1 MPDFTDY
8 SMAGRTYRYF
18 TGDVLYPFGYGLTYG
33 SCRAVG
39 PLELDFA
46 DDGAY
51 VRLYVENTGS
61 VDTREVVQIY
71 VKSGSEFAPTNPALC
86 GFKPMFVRAG
96 ERVEVSV
103 HLGIHA
109 FEIVDNDGE
118 RRQDGHKFT
127 LYAGLGQPDKR
138 TEALTGEKCISAD
151 VTV

>member
-1 MPDFTDY
+1 M
-8 SMAGRTYRYF
+8 
-18 TGDVLYPFGYGLTYG
+18 
-33 SCRAVG
+33 
-39 PLELDFA
+39 
-46 DDGAY
+46 
-51 VRLYVENTGS
+51 
-61 VDTREVVQIY
+61 
-71 VKSGSEFAPTNPALC
+71 
-86 GFKPMFVRAG
+86 
-96 ERVEVSV
+96 SV

>member
-1 MPDFTDY
+1 M
-8 SMAGRTYRYF
+8 
-18 TGDVLYPFGYGLTYG
+18 
-33 SCRAVG
+33 
-39 PLELDFA
+39 
-46 DDGAY
+46 
-51 VRLYVENTGS
+51 
-61 VDTREVVQIY
+61 QIY
-71 VKSGSEFAPTNPALC
+71 VKSGSEFAPTIPALC
-86 GFKPMFVRAG
+86 GFKPVFVRAG
-96 ERVEVSV
+96 ERVEASV